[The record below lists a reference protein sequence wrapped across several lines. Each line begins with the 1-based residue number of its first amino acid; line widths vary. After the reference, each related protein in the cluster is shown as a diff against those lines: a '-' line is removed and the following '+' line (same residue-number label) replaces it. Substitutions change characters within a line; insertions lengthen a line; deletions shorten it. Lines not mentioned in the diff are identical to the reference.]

1 VREIR
6 AKAKRIA
13 NRDEAEAFAI
23 HAVAH
28 LASQE
33 DGLERFSALSGI
45 GIDEIRQRLGDADFL
60 GAVLDYVL
68 YDDKL
73 VIEISE
79 AAAMP
84 PEAVLQ
90 ARRLL
95 PGYSQ
100 DYS

>member
-1 VREIR
+1 VREPR
-6 AKAKRIA
+6 PKAKRIV
-13 NRDEAEAFAI
+13 NREEAEAFAI

-45 GIDEIRQRLGDADFL
+45 GIDEIKQRLGEPEFL

-79 AAAMP
+79 AAEMP
-84 PEAVLQ
+84 PESVQQ

-95 PGYSQ
+95 PGHTQ

>member
-1 VREIR
+1 MA
-6 AKAKRIA
+6 AKGKRIA
-13 NRDEAEAFAI
+13 NRDEAEALAI
-23 HAVAH
+23 HAVGF
-28 LASQE
+28 LAGQE
-33 DGLERFSALSGI
+33 DGLERFSSLTGI
-45 GIDEIRQRLGDADFL
+45 GIDEIRTRIADGDFL

-73 VIEISE
+73 VGEI
-79 AAAMP
+79 AAAADMP

-95 PGYSQ
+95 PGYSP